1 MTEKGKLARDC
12 YARPNTNCAQATL
25 CAFCKETRLSE
36 ETAMKLATGFGG
48 GLRDEEVCGA
58 VTGAVMALGL
68 VMGQTSEDDTDAR
81 QKVYD
86 LTTEF
91 NKRFKEKHSSIVC
104 RDLKG
109 TKPDICAQLVQDGAE
124 IMEELLKS

>member
-1 MTEKGKLARDC
+1 MTEKGKLARE
-12 YARPNTNCAQATL
+12 YFLRPNTNCAQATL
-25 CAFCKETRLSE
+25 CAFLDETGLSE

-48 GLRDEEVCGA
+48 GVRDKEVCGA

-68 VMGQTSEDDTDAR
+68 IMGQTSDDDLDA
-81 QKVYD
+81 KKKASDITV
-86 LTTEF
+86 EF

-104 RDLKG
+104 RDLKD
-109 TKPDICAQLVQDGAE
+109 KYPDYCAQLVQDGAE